1 MCSHWKRGG
10 HQAASPYADMMSSSP
25 VSSTSNSPLR
35 SHELQQTDV
44 VIVGAG
50 LSGIGAAAHLGMQC
64 PNRSYVVLEAR
75 DRVGGTWDLFRYPG
89 IRSDSDMHT
98 LGFSFNP
105 WNEKDA
111 IADGP
116 KIRNYI
122 AETAEQ
128 FGVTPHLRLGH
139 KVIKARWA
147 SEQARWRVTAR
158 RSDGSEVVFE
168 SRFLFMGSGYYS
180 YEQAH
185 EPHFEGREEFKGH
198 IVHPQFWPE
207 RLDVTGKRV
216 VVIGSGATAVTL
228 IPSLARQA
236 AHVTMLQ
243 RSPTYIVARPA
254 RDWLANLLKKIL
266 PGNVGAHASR
276 WKNVLL
282 GRYFVN
288 RSLKRPQRVMEFLLK
303 LTKAELPDGYD
314 MTHFTP
320 RYNPWQQRVCLAP
333 DGDFFQSIRENKASI
348 VTDHIERFTA
358 DGIRLKSGQELPA
371 DVIVTATGLK
381 LLTGADVDIAVD
393 GRAIRFG
400 EVFSYKGVMF
410 SNVPNFSLV
419 FGYTAAS
426 WTLKADLAAI
436 YFCRLI
442 KFMDEHHYDVATPYL
457 ADPDAMEKLPML
469 SLTAGYVQ
477 RSINDLPKQ
486 GPRHPWVVHQ
496 DYLMDRKILLRDPLQ
511 DGVLKFSRQQALA
524 EAPDASSRKPAYPM
538 TA

>member
-1 MCSHWKRGG
+1 
-10 HQAASPYADMMSSSP
+10 MSNP
-25 VSSTSNSPLR
+25 ATPENFVQSTHPDHRAGTESQIQSI
-35 SHELQQTDV
+35 DV

-64 PNRSYVVLEAR
+64 PNRKYVVLEAR
-75 DRVGGTWDLFRYPG
+75 DQVGGTWDLFRYPG

-105 WNEKDA
+105 WQEEDA
-111 IADGP
+111 IADGS

-128 FGVTPHLRLGH
+128 FGITPNLRLGH
-139 KVIKARWA
+139 KVLGAHWSSAR
-147 SEQARWRVTAR
+147 ARWRVTAQR
-158 RSDGSEVVFE
+158 RDGTRVVFDA
-168 SRFLFMGSGYYS
+168 RFLFMGSGYYN
-180 YEQAH
+180 YDQAH
-185 EPHFEGREEFKGH
+185 DPQFEGRENFRGQ

-207 RLDVTGKRV
+207 SLDVAGKRV

-228 IPSLARQA
+228 IPSLAQHA
-236 AHVTMLQ
+236 EHVTMLQ

-254 RDWLANLLKKIL
+254 RDRLANLLMRIL

-288 RSLKRPQRVMEFLLK
+288 RSRKRPQRVMEFLLK
-303 LTKAELPDGYD
+303 LAKAELPDGYN
-314 MTHFTP
+314 MAHFTP
-320 RYNPWQQRVCLAP
+320 RYNPWEQRVCLAP
-333 DGDFFQSIRENKASI
+333 DGDFFQSIRESKASI
-348 VTDHIERFTA
+348 VTDQIERFTA
-358 DGIRLKSGQELPA
+358 EGILLKSGQELRA
-371 DVIVTATGLK
+371 DIIVTATGLK
-381 LLTGADVDIAVD
+381 MLTGANVNIAVD
-393 GRAIRFG
+393 AQPLRFG
-400 EVFSYKGVMF
+400 DVVSYKGVMF

-436 YFCRLI
+436 YFCRLV
-442 KFMDEHHYDVATPYL
+442 KFMDEHGYDVAQPYL

-469 SLTAGYVQ
+469 SLSAGYVQ
-477 RSINDLPKQ
+477 RSLNDLPKQ
-486 GPRHPWVVHQ
+486 GPRHPWVIHQ
-496 DYLMDRKILLRDPLQ
+496 DYLMDRKILLRDPLE
-511 DGVLKFSRQQALA
+511 DGVLQFSRLT
-524 EAPDASSRKPAYPM
+524 EPAPANTANTDTPAYSM

>member
-1 MCSHWKRGG
+1 MSKPATQHSAQFTC
-10 HQAASPYADMMSSSP
+10 AADTTGTESQIQPI
-25 VSSTSNSPLR
+25 
-35 SHELQQTDV
+35 DV

-64 PNRSYVVLEAR
+64 PNRRYVVLEAR
-75 DRVGGTWDLFRYPG
+75 EAVGGTWDLFRYPG

-105 WNEKDA
+105 WKEEDA
-111 IADGP
+111 IADGH

-122 AETAEQ
+122 AETADQ
-128 FGVTPHLRLGH
+128 FGITPNLRLGH
-139 KVIKARWA
+139 KVVSAQWSNAR
-147 SEQARWRVTAR
+147 ARWRVTAQR
-158 RSDGSEVVFE
+158 RDGTQVVFDA
-168 SRFLFMGSGYYS
+168 RFLFMGSGYYN
-180 YEQAH
+180 YDQAH
-185 EPHFEGREEFKGH
+185 DPHFEGRESFKGR

-207 RLDVTGKRV
+207 GLDVRGKRV

-228 IPSLARQA
+228 IPSLAQDA

-254 RDWLANLLKKIL
+254 RDWLANLLKRIL

-288 RSLKRPQRVMEFLLK
+288 RSRKRPQQIMEFLLK
-303 LTKAELPDGYD
+303 LAKAELPAGYN
-314 MTHFTP
+314 MAHFTP
-320 RYNPWQQRVCLAP
+320 RYNPWEQRVCLAP

-348 VTDHIERFTA
+348 VTDQIERFTA
-358 DGIRLKSGQELPA
+358 GGILLKSGQELPA
-371 DVIVTATGLK
+371 DIIVTATGLK
-381 LLTGADVDIAVD
+381 MLTGANVNIAVD
-393 GRAIRFG
+393 GKPLRFG
-400 EVFSYKGVMF
+400 EVVSYKGVMF

-436 YFCRLI
+436 YFCRMV
-442 KFMDEHHYDVATPYL
+442 KFMDEHGYDVARPYL
-457 ADPDAMEKLPML
+457 ANPDAMEKLPML
-469 SLTAGYVQ
+469 SLSAGYVQ

-486 GPRHPWVVHQ
+486 GPQHPWVIHQ
-496 DYLMDRKILLRDPLQ
+496 DYLMDRKILLRDPLE
-511 DGVLKFSRQQALA
+511 DGVLQFSRHGEQTAA
-524 EAPDASSRKPAYPM
+524 NADTNATPAYSM
-538 TA
+538 TG

>member
-1 MCSHWKRGG
+1 
-10 HQAASPYADMMSSSP
+10 
-25 VSSTSNSPLR
+25 
-35 SHELQQTDV
+35 
-44 VIVGAG
+44 
-50 LSGIGAAAHLGMQC
+50 MQC
-64 PNRSYVVLEAR
+64 PNRTYVVLEAR

-89 IRSDSDMHT
+89 IRSDSDMYT
-98 LGFSFNP
+98 LGFSFKP
-105 WNEKDA
+105 WNDQDA

-128 FGVTPHLRLGH
+128 FGVTPNLRLGH
-139 KVIKARWA
+139 KVLSAHWSSA
-147 SEQARWRVTAR
+147 CARWRVTVQR
-158 RSDGSEVVFE
+158 RDGTQVVFDA
-168 SRFLFMGSGYYS
+168 RFLFMGSGYYN
-180 YEQAH
+180 YEQAYD
-185 EPHFEGREEFKGH
+185 PQFEGRAEFQGQ

-207 RLDVTGKRV
+207 DLDVSGKRV

-228 IPSLARQA
+228 IPSLAQHA
-236 AHVTMLQ
+236 EHVIMLQ

-254 RDWLANLLKKIL
+254 RDWLANLLKRIL
-266 PGNVGAHASR
+266 PGNTGAHASR

-288 RSLKRPQRVMEFLLK
+288 RSRKRPQRVMEFLLK
-303 LTKAELPDGYD
+303 LAKAELPDGYN
-314 MTHFTP
+314 MAHFTP
-320 RYNPWQQRVCLAP
+320 RYNPWDQRVCLAP

-348 VTDHIERFTA
+348 VTDQIERFTA
-358 DGIRLKSGQELPA
+358 QGILLKSGQELHA
-371 DVIVTATGLK
+371 DIIISATGLK
-381 LLTGADVDIAVD
+381 LLTGGNVDIGVD
-393 GRAIRFG
+393 GRKLRFG
-400 EVFSYKGVMF
+400 DVFSYKGVMF

-442 KFMDEHHYDVATPYL
+442 KFMDEHGYDVTLPHL
-457 ADPDAMEKLPML
+457 ADPDALEKLPML
-469 SLTAGYVQ
+469 NLRAGYVQ

-486 GPRHPWVVHQ
+486 SPHHPWVIHQ

-511 DGVLKFSRQQALA
+511 DGVLQFYRHA
-524 EAPDASSRKPAYPM
+524 APTPTRDADSDTPAYPM